1 MIQVEKLIK
10 SFSGGKI
17 AVNEVDLD
25 VKKGEIFA
33 LLGPNGAGK
42 TTTIRVLTTLA
53 GFENGKVFIAGHNV
67 DTDPDKVR
75 ASIGLVAQQTGVDF
89 LLTGRENLYLQGQLY
104 HLPKAEIEQRIQEL
118 SSYFELTDALD
129 RQVMTYSGGMRRKLD
144 IATALI
150 HKPQVLFL
158 DEPTLG
164 LDIQSRKS
172 LWRYIEKL
180 NNELE
185 LTILLTTH
193 YLEEADKLSHR
204 VAIINEGKI
213 CVVDTSEN
221 LKSAISGDAITL
233 SFGEKTKEAE
243 VFGDDLLQDGI
254 AKQAKWEGKNLHIYV
269 EHGAS
274 AVPKVAGIAAEAGLE
289 ITELSLARPSL
300 DDVFL
305 QYTGTTLTD
314 SGEDEG
320 GEEWWHQW
328 AGKGGGGKW
337 AKKWEEEN
345 WEENGEGSGDS
356 AEGGE
361 ESWKA
366 RQAYWAQQGASTDNW
381 EQWQK
386 QDDKK
391 EPAQTEVK
399 DQAATNEAV
408 STPDAAQNQE
418 SGDWQ
423 KWQNQGKNESSPNEE
438 NKPNEAWQDQQQN
451 WDQEGQSEDWKKW
464 QKDADK

>member
-10 SFSGGKI
+10 SFAGGKI

-25 VKKGEIFA
+25 VQKGEIFA

-53 GFENGKVFIAGHNV
+53 GFESGKVKIANHDV

-75 ASIGLVAQQTGVDF
+75 ASIGLVAQQTGVDY

-118 SSYFELTDALD
+118 ANYFELSDALD

-180 NNELE
+180 NKELE

-193 YLEEADKLSHR
+193 YLEEADQLSHR

-233 SFGEKTKEAE
+233 NFENKDQPAE
-243 VFGDDLLQDGI
+243 VFGDNLLQNGI
-254 AKQAKWEGKNLHIYV
+254 AKQAKWQGKNLHIYV

-274 AVPKVAGIAAEAGLE
+274 AVPKVAGLAAEAKLE
-289 ITELSLARPSL
+289 IKELSLSRPSL

-305 QYTGTTLTD
+305 QYTGTTLSD

-337 AKKWEEEN
+337 AKKWQN
-345 WEENGEGSGDS
+345 QDWDDADSGKTDGD
-356 AEGGE
+356 EPD
-361 ESWKA
+361 WKA
-366 RQAYWAQQGASTDNW
+366 RQAYWEQQGASTDNW
-381 EQWQK
+381 QQWQK
-386 QDDKK
+386 DGDKDTQSNADNSPK
-391 EPAQTEVK
+391 QSTQTTDAQ
-399 DQAATNEAV
+399 QPQ
-408 STPDAAQNQE
+408 STSENN
-418 SGDWQ
+418 SNDWQ
-423 KWQNQGKNESSPNEE
+423 QWQNQDKQ
-438 NKPNEAWQDQQQN
+438 QDS
-451 WDQEGQSEDWKKW
+451 SEDWKKW

>member
-1 MIQVEKLIK
+1 MIQVEKLTK

-17 AVNEVDLD
+17 AVNEVDLN
-25 VKKGEIFA
+25 VQKGEIFA

-53 GFENGKVFIAGHNV
+53 GFESGSVLIAGNNV

-75 ASIGLVAQQTGVDF
+75 ASIGLVAQQTGVDY

-104 HLPKAEIEQRIQEL
+104 HLPKAEIESRIQEL
-118 SSYFELTDALD
+118 ANYFELTDALD

-172 LWRYIEKL
+172 LWRYIQKL
-180 NNELE
+180 NKELN

-193 YLEEADKLSHR
+193 YLEEADMLSHR
-204 VAIINEGKI
+204 VGIINEGKI

-221 LKSAISGDAITL
+221 LKSAISGDAVTL
-233 SFGEKTKEAE
+233 SFEEKNNTTE
-243 VFGDDLLQDGI
+243 VFGDTLLQDGI
-254 AKQAKWEGKNLHIYV
+254 AKQAKWQGNNLHIYV

-274 AVPKVAGIAAEAGLE
+274 AVPKVVNMAAEAKLD
-289 ITELSLARPSL
+289 IKELSLARPTL

-314 SGEDEG
+314 SGDDEG

-337 AKKWEEEN
+337 AKKWQNQDWDEDN
-345 WEENGEGSGDS
+345 SNDTDD
-356 AEGGE
+356 GE

-366 RQAYWAQQGASTDNW
+366 RQAYWQQQGASTENW
-381 EQWQK
+381 QQWQK
-386 QDDKK
+386 QDDSDNKADDAAVTSTQENK
-391 EPAQTEVK
+391 QTGK
-399 DQAATNEAV
+399 AAKQQAAQQDHE
-408 STPDAAQNQE
+408 
-418 SGDWQ
+418 WQ
-423 KWQNQGKNESSPNEE
+423 KQSNGQSKASSKDSNTT
-438 NKPNEAWQDQQQN
+438 EAWQSNNKQN
-451 WDQEGQSEDWKKW
+451 WNQQGQSEDWKKW
-464 QKDADK
+464 SKDTDK

>member
-1 MIQVEKLIK
+1 MIQVEKLTK
-10 SFSGGKI
+10 SFSGGKV

-25 VKKGEIFA
+25 VQKGEIFA

-53 GFENGKVFIAGHNV
+53 GFESGKVHIAGHNV
-67 DTDPDKVR
+67 DTAPEKVR
-75 ASIGLVAQQTGVDF
+75 ASLGLVAQQTGVDY

-104 HLPKAEIEQRIQEL
+104 HLPKAEIESRITEL
-118 SSYFELTDALD
+118 ASYFELTEALD

-172 LWRYIEKL
+172 LWRYIQKL
-180 NNELE
+180 NKELE

-193 YLEEADKLSHR
+193 YLEEADLLSHR
-204 VAIINEGKI
+204 VAIINDGKI

-221 LKSAISGDAITL
+221 LKSAISGDAVTL
-233 SFGEKTKEAE
+233 NFEEKNNATE
-243 VFGDDLLQDGI
+243 VFGDTLLQDGI
-254 AKQAKWEGKNLHIYV
+254 AKHAKWQGNNLHIYV

-274 AVPKVAGIAAEAGLE
+274 AVPKIVNMASENQLE
-289 ITELSLARPSL
+289 IKELSLARPSL

-305 QYTGTTLTD
+305 QYTGSTLSE
-314 SGEDEG
+314 SGDEEG

-337 AKKWEEEN
+337 AKKWQEQNEG
-345 WEENGEGSGDS
+345 GEDS
-356 AEGGE
+356 DSSNDGE

-366 RQAYWAQQGASTDNW
+366 RQAYWTQQGASTENW
-381 EQWQK
+381 QQWQNN
-386 QDDKK
+386 D
-391 EPAQTEVK
+391 AK
-399 DQAATNEAV
+399 DES
-408 STPDAAQNQE
+408 STPSVEPGSKPQQKQPPQEGENNNAQN
-418 SGDWQ
+418 WQ
-423 KWQNQGKNESSPNEE
+423 
-438 NKPNEAWQDQQQN
+438 
-451 WDQEGQSEDWKKW
+451 GQSDDWKKW
-464 QKDADK
+464 QKDTDK